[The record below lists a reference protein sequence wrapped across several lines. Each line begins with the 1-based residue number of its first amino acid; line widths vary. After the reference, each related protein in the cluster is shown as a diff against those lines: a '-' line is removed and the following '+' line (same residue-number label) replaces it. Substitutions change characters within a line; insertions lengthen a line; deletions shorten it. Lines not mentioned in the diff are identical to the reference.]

1 MNEVSLDPRQA
12 PARDERL
19 LAADF
24 GRQARGR
31 PIHGRL
37 DRERGQWRRRARAEA
52 EARRRPDAPARLRAE
67 RRPRMTPLT
76 GTPRASPP
84 ARPS

>member
-12 PARDERL
+12 PARAELL

-37 DRERGQWRRRARAEA
+37 ESEDSGAGEPGPKLKLGAVRTRRRAFARKGGRA
-52 EARRRPDAPARLRAE
+52 
-67 RRPRMTPLT
+67 
-76 GTPRASPP
+76 
-84 ARPS
+84 

>member
-1 MNEVSLDPRQA
+1 MRAFFCPAERGNDEHPGRQGGRHEPPQGKEKRAMNEVSLDPRQA
-12 PARDERL
+12 PDRAELL

-37 DRERGQWRRRARAEA
+37 ENEDGGAVEA
-52 EARRRPDAPARLRAE
+52 TTVT
-67 RRPRMTPLT
+67 TP
-76 GTPRASPP
+76 S
-84 ARPS
+84 

>member
-37 DRERGQWRRRARAEA
+37 ESEDGGAGEPDTHPHHGRLQRRPHLHGPRQRGRRAARANFA
-52 EARRRPDAPARLRAE
+52 ATSVT
-67 RRPRMTPLT
+67 TP
-76 GTPRASPP
+76 S
-84 ARPS
+84 